1 MATTRNANR
10 APARPVSRWHD
21 DGARL
26 AAGVALAVGC
36 MGPGGAQ
43 PTQPTQPPQSPQ
55 SPQSS
60 QSASAAAPAAA
71 RAPATVVQGT
81 LVPPG
86 TQRSAPARTAV
97 PAIGCL
103 ISPNRSADI
112 GSPVTGIIESIA
124 VDVGDSVR
132 HGQVLV
138 TLRSEV
144 ESAGERAAQARWRV
158 DAEVRAAEASLELAR
173 QRYARSSEL
182 LAQGFLSPLA
192 VEQSL
197 TELRVAEQKLA
208 QGNSQ
213 RDVLATDLEVV
224 RAQVSQ
230 RVVRAPFAGTIVERF
245 RQPGE
250 RVEDRP
256 LLRLVSLDP
265 LRVDL
270 LVPASRFGHYTAG
283 DRLQLQPELAGVRPV
298 AAEITHVDRVID
310 AASNTFRVR
319 LSLPNPQQRLPA
331 GARCTVDEA
340 PLARDASPARPSA
353 RAPAP
358 ATSAPP
364 SAAQA
369 PSPRAAKAP
378 SPSEAQAPSPSAAQA
393 PTVAP
398 AALPSA
404 PPGQRPVG

>member
-10 APARPVSRWHD
+10 APARPVSWWHD

-26 AAGVALAVGC
+26 AAGMALAIGC
-36 MGPGGAQ
+36 IGPGGAQ
-43 PTQPTQPPQSPQ
+43 PTPPTPPTQPPQPPQ
-55 SPQSS
+55 SAQ
-60 QSASAAAPAAA
+60 AATAAPPAAA
-71 RAPATVVQGT
+71 RAPATVIQGT

-86 TQRSAPARTAV
+86 TQRTAPARTAV

-124 VDVGDSVR
+124 VDVGDTVR
-132 HGQVLV
+132 TGQVLV

-173 QRYARSSEL
+173 QRYARSGEL

-197 TELRVAEQKLA
+197 AELRVAEQKLA

-270 LVPASRFGHYTAG
+270 LVPASRFGHYAPG
-283 DRLQLQPELAGVRPV
+283 DRLQLQPELAGVKPV
-298 AAEITHVDRVID
+298 AAEVTHVDRVID

-331 GARCTVDEA
+331 GARCTVGEA

-353 RAPAP
+353 HAPAP
-358 ATSAPP
+358 ATSAAPSAAQAPAP

-369 PSPRAAKAP
+369 PSP
-378 SPSEAQAPSPSAAQA
+378 SAARA
-393 PTVAP
+393 PTVVP

-404 PPGQRPVG
+404 PPGPRPVG

>member
-1 MATTRNANR
+1 MTTRPIQNQLLR
-10 APARPVSRWHD
+10 RARPPAAWPH
-21 DGARL
+21 GPLRL
-26 AAGVALAVGC
+26 AAGIALAGC
-36 MGPGGAQ
+36 SLAAAHA
-43 PTQPTQPPQSPQ
+43 
-55 SPQSS
+55 
-60 QSASAAAPAAA
+60 QSAPAPAAA
-71 RAPATVVQGT
+71 AATPPAAKPPSTLIHGT

-86 TQRSAPARTAV
+86 APLSSPPPRTAA

-103 ISPNRSADI
+103 IGPNRTADI
-112 GSPVTGIIESIA
+112 GSPVTGIIDSIA
-124 VDVGDSVR
+124 VDVGDAVR
-132 HGQVLV
+132 AGQVLV

-182 LAQGFLSPLA
+182 QSQGFLSPLA

-197 TELRVAEQKLA
+197 AELRVAEQKLA
-208 QGNSQ
+208 QTNSQ

-270 LVPASRFGHYTAG
+270 LVPASRFGQYAVG
-283 DRLQLQPELAGVRPV
+283 RRLQLQPELVGVKPV

-319 LSLPNPQQRLPA
+319 LSLPNPHQRLPA
-331 GARCTVDEA
+331 GPRCTDDEA
-340 PLARDASPARPSA
+340 PAPREASQPRP
-353 RAPAP
+353 
-358 ATSAPP
+358 
-364 SAAQA
+364 AAQA
-369 PSPRAAKAP
+369 PAPRP
-378 SPSEAQAPSPSAAQA
+378 
-393 PTVAP
+393 AP
-398 AALPSA
+398 AALHSA
-404 PPGQRPVG
+404 PGSAQPAG

>member
-1 MATTRNANR
+1 MGTMTT
-10 APARPVSRWHD
+10 PACRRRLQSLKLLERMDRIGRVDRIDRPQAAGRER
-21 DGARL
+21 GAWRL
-26 AAGVALAVGC
+26 AAGIVLLGC
-36 MGPGGAQ
+36 GLSAAQ
-43 PTQPTQPPQSPQ
+43 AQST
-55 SPQSS
+55 
-60 QSASAAAPAAA
+60 ASAAAPASA
-71 RAPATVVQGT
+71 RAPAAVIHGT

-86 TQRSAPARTAV
+86 TPRSSTPARTAA

-103 ISPNRSADI
+103 IGPNRSADI
-112 GSPVTGIIESIA
+112 GSPVTGIIDSIA

-132 HGQVLV
+132 AGQVLV

-182 LAQGFLSPLA
+182 QSQGFLSPLA

-197 TELRVAEQKLA
+197 AELRVAEQKLA
-208 QGNSQ
+208 QSNSQ

-224 RAQVSQ
+224 RAQVNQ

-270 LVPASRFGHYTAG
+270 LVPASRFGQYAPG
-283 DRLQLQPELAGVRPV
+283 DRLQLQPELAGVKPV
-298 AAEITHVDRVID
+298 AAEITHVDRIID

-331 GARCTVDEA
+331 GARCTLVESA
-340 PLARDASPARPSA
+340 A
-353 RAPAP
+353 RA
-358 ATSAPP
+358 
-364 SAAQA
+364 
-369 PSPRAAKAP
+369 
-378 SPSEAQAPSPSAAQA
+378 E
-393 PTVAP
+393 
-398 AALPSA
+398 
-404 PPGQRPVG
+404 PPGGRD